1 MKSTGDGARGGRAR
15 CMRVSSSSLSP
26 LRRLHGP
33 QAVTTFSHTESP
45 PRERGTTWS
54 SVSRAVPSP
63 Q

>member
-1 MKSTGDGARGGRAR
+1 MKSTGEGARGGRAR
-15 CMRVSSSSLSP
+15 FMCVSSSSRSP
-26 LRRLHGP
+26 LRRLQGA

-54 SVSRAVPSP
+54 SVSRPALSP